1 MMNRRSNWLYVF
13 SEGISSDLLF
23 WIVILSLFLTTV
35 KGMSS
40 FQVILISLVGA
51 GFSLVLFQLINLFI
65 RKAGNYWSCVL
76 GASLLLLAVV
86 LYTFCKTIYGFC
98 VAAVLYEISFIF
110 MSIRSVMLKNNLKE
124 QGKSEEFVKWR
135 SYSKLVYAVV
145 TCVISVVTGYLF
157 NFYTYLPQ
165 ILSIACAVIGLILA
179 ILYRDSREV
188 VAEKQTKFDFSLFKN
203 GALQF
208 FIILMG
214 VAFGVLSFSQTKT
227 NLLMQLIMTDA
238 GVSVAKISIVISW
251 VVVVSRI
258 VRIAS
263 IIVFNAIYARK
274 KNSKVYMTTFVI
286 MTMSAVL
293 LFLIG
298 ANVKMNVVVAIILVG
313 LALLIACATRDPF
326 SIIKEKVA
334 LSLTED
340 EQQPSMFSLMKI
352 YNMVG
357 KLLITL
363 LAMLMTMYVSLN
375 YVYYAILPIC
385 VVIVA
390 LNFVFWRMVEK
401 RNKKTP

>member
-23 WIVILSLFLTTV
+23 WIVISSLFLTTV

-51 GFSLVLFQLINLFI
+51 GFSLVLFPLINLFI

-165 ILSIACAVIGLILA
+165 I
-179 ILYRDSREV
+179 
-188 VAEKQTKFDFSLFKN
+188 
-203 GALQF
+203 
-208 FIILMG
+208 
-214 VAFGVLSFSQTKT
+214 
-227 NLLMQLIMTDA
+227 
-238 GVSVAKISIVISW
+238 
-251 VVVVSRI
+251 
-258 VRIAS
+258 
-263 IIVFNAIYARK
+263 
-274 KNSKVYMTTFVI
+274 
-286 MTMSAVL
+286 
-293 LFLIG
+293 
-298 ANVKMNVVVAIILVG
+298 
-313 LALLIACATRDPF
+313 
-326 SIIKEKVA
+326 
-334 LSLTED
+334 
-340 EQQPSMFSLMKI
+340 
-352 YNMVG
+352 
-357 KLLITL
+357 
-363 LAMLMTMYVSLN
+363 
-375 YVYYAILPIC
+375 
-385 VVIVA
+385 
-390 LNFVFWRMVEK
+390 
-401 RNKKTP
+401 